1 MPFWTHPASGT
12 RLAYDDCGSGPPLV
26 LVHAFP
32 LDRRMWAAQ
41 AGGLSHSH
49 RVLTPDVFG
58 FGESGLP
65 AGGWTMDSF
74 ADALADWLTALH
86 IDKAVVGGL
95 SMGGY
100 IALAFARRRPSWVRG
115 LILADTRAEADSAEA
130 KVNREKT
137 IALAEEKG
145 AAGVIEQMLPKMVS
159 DHTRAHRPEVVEAV
173 RSLAVAQSTAGV
185 VSGVR
190 ALRDRPDSTAATMP
204 STARLGEGGM
214 RITSAPASTARTA
227 ASSALCS
234 RAIALISIASV
245 KSRPSNPMASR
256 SSSVKIAAFSVE
268 GARSPFEM
276 PGTEMCAVI
285 TAPMPASIAAWN
297 GLNSTE
303 SMRARS

>member
-1 MPFWTHPASGT
+1 MRFWTHPASGT

-32 LDRRMWAAQ
+32 LDRRMWAGQ
-41 AGGLSHSH
+41 ADELSDTH

-74 ADALADWLTALH
+74 ADALADWLTALE

-100 IALAFARRRPSWVRG
+100 VALAFARRRPSWVRG

-130 KVNREKT
+130 KANREKT

-159 DHTRAHRPEVVEAV
+159 DHTRTHRPEVVAAV
-173 RSLAVAQSTAGV
+173 RSIATGQTTAGV
-185 VSGVR
+185 VAGVR
-190 ALRDRPDSTAATMP
+190 ALRDRPDSTAALAGFRFPVLVLVGADDALTPP
-204 STARLGEGGM
+204 SAAQAMIDKLPDAASEQFATAGHLSNLE
-214 RITSAPASTARTA
+214 TPAEFTA
-227 ASSALCS
+227 AVRRWL
-234 RAIALISIASV
+234 
-245 KSRPSNPMASR
+245 KP
-256 SSSVKIAAFSVE
+256 
-268 GARSPFEM
+268 
-276 PGTEMCAVI
+276 
-285 TAPMPASIAAWN
+285 
-297 GLNSTE
+297 
-303 SMRARS
+303 